1 MIEDMRF
8 ETDWVTGKEEQWI
21 SLLGH
26 LRGRPARGL
35 EVGVYEGRSSQWW
48 LLNILDHPDS
58 RLVAIDPWGA
68 KSAENRARLALDP
81 KHGHRYEFHASSGQ
95 RALAAM
101 FGSGLP
107 PFDFAYID
115 GGKEAARVLE
125 QSVLT
130 WQLLAPGGICLWDDY
145 RWTWTEGCRSPKPTE
160 PPARAIDAF
169 LDVYGTESEIVH
181 RGWQVAAR
189 KREAA

>member
-8 ETDWVTGKEEQWI
+8 ETDWVTDKEELWHR
-21 SLLGH
+21 LLGH
-26 LRGRPARGL
+26 LGGRPARGI

-48 LLNILDHPDS
+48 LLHILDHPDS
-58 RLVAIDPWGA
+58 RLVAVDPWAA
-68 KSAENRARLALDP
+68 KSADNRARLALDP
-81 KHGHRYEFHASSGQ
+81 RHGHRYEFHAAPGQ

-101 FGSGLP
+101 LGSGVA

-125 QSVLT
+125 QSVLA

-145 RWTWTEGCRSPKPTE
+145 AWIWKEGCGSRRPE
-160 PPARAIDAF
+160 APPAPAIDA
-169 LDVYGTESEIVH
+169 LLGVYGAEAEVLH

-189 KREAA
+189 KLPPA

>member
-8 ETDWVTGKEEQWI
+8 GTDWVTGKEPLWLG
-21 SLLGH
+21 LLGH

-48 LLNILDHPDS
+48 LLHILDHLDS
-58 RLVAIDPWGA
+58 RLVAVDPWAA

-81 KHGHRYEFHASSGQ
+81 RHGHRFEFHAAPGQ

-101 FGSGLP
+101 LGAGVP
-107 PFDFAYID
+107 HFDFAYVD

-125 QSVLT
+125 QSVLA

-145 RWTWTEGCRSPKPTE
+145 GWTWKEGCGSPKPTE
-160 PPARAIDAF
+160 PPAKAINAF
-169 LDVYGTESEIVH
+169 LDVYEPEAEVLH

-189 KREAA
+189 KRVAA